1 MIFLVLT
8 SIASVVVQ
16 NGLFNYVTKKNL
28 REGSS
33 IMAFNFF
40 IYSMCVVAFGIL
52 LLTQTISL
60 YTIILGLIFG
70 VVTLLSSTYKLFA
83 LSKGPM
89 HITLL
94 FNTSAMI
101 IPTMSGVFFG
111 ERFSLAKLT
120 LVAVLLFFLYLS
132 FKKTE
137 DTKIGEKWFFY
148 SLLAFFFQGAIGVL
162 QKIHQSSKYKSE
174 SSGFLFVAFI
184 CAMIFC
190 FLKNNCKFDRTVLN
204 KKMIFIGLLCGIC
217 TFAMNFINLKLSGI
231 LPSQLFFPIVNG
243 SAIVLS
249 SAVSIVLFKER
260 ITKRQTIGLIGGII
274 TLIGIC
280 IVP

>member
-33 IMAFNFF
+33 IMSFNVF
-40 IYSMCVVAFGIL
+40 IYSMCVIAFGIL

-89 HITLL
+89 HVTLL

-111 ERFSLAKLT
+111 EKFSVAKLM
-120 LVAVLLFFLYLS
+120 LVFVLLFFLYLS

-137 DTKIGEKWFFY
+137 DTQIGEKWFFY
-148 SLLAFFFQGAIGVL
+148 SLLAFLFQGAIGVL
-162 QKIHQSSKYKSE
+162 QKVHQASKYKSE

-184 CAMIFC
+184 CATLFC

-217 TFAMNFINLKLSGI
+217 SFAMNFINLKLSGL
-231 LPSQLFFPIVNG
+231 LPSQLFFPLING

-249 SAVSIVLFKER
+249 SAVSVVLFRER
-260 ITKRQTIGLIGGII
+260 ITKRQTIGLVGGIL